1 MRERGAH
8 TGLPE
13 RRTPERLRA
22 SAADGGR
29 ERTPF
34 LLVVAIVVGYGLF
47 YGVSTTSYLSAF
59 ASVDETFLFVPD
71 IFFNVVVAVAVV
83 LTAGAI
89 VVLALA
95 GRLRAFSLP
104 YWVPTGLLV
113 AVNVVVALGLFS
125 AVPAGV
131 QLLVSGLAYGVGS
144 VVLRLA
150 WIELMAAQRP
160 QAAIY
165 QLALGILVG
174 AMLAAVMPGLELRA
188 QAAVSCALLL
198 VAGFCFRYA
207 RKTVLV
213 LGERPGF
220 PVPEAIGR
228 RSGTYKEAFL
238 NLGDA
243 IVAFWIL
250 EAVVGLLNSFMLAEG
265 AFFPGAGSV
274 AMIARI
280 AALIVV
286 CLFAFAVQR
295 LPKISTFSRVVM
307 PVLAAMLVLLPFLSE
322 GYSLVFNTMLLGA
335 YYFIAM
341 LISYLVIEAAY
352 EYRVSVYVL
361 MGVAMMGTRLCLA
374 IALVAGYSIGSM
386 PTSVFGDSDDAFY
399 FLIVVV
405 VVVYILSM
413 AAILLSRGRHRRNE
427 DRRWFGEKVG
437 EEAPSDVVSAE
448 GGDSRSRRTEFDGAL
463 EARCSALSVRMCL
476 TEREGEIVVLLA
488 RGRTKAHIAKT
499 LYVTENTVRSH
510 VRNIYAKLGVHTRQE
525 LIDLIEQENPA
536 SDSG

>member
-1 MRERGAH
+1 MAFAQVITIVIRYHGIMRERGAH

-22 SAADGGR
+22 GAADGGR

-150 WIELMAAQRP
+150 WLELMAAQRP

-322 GYSLVFNTMLLGA
+322 GYSLFFNTMLLGA

-352 EYRVSVYVL
+352 EYRVSVY
-361 MGVAMMGTRLCLA
+361 
-374 IALVAGYSIGSM
+374 
-386 PTSVFGDSDDAFY
+386 
-399 FLIVVV
+399 
-405 VVVYILSM
+405 ILSR